1 VLYDIIIIICGK
13 CYSHSSGLS
22 CHNKLQHGS
31 TTAGNKSN
39 IICNFGCKDR
49 FTTYDDLI
57 KHLQEVHNQS
67 IESYKKEFNSM
78 EEFTTW
84 KEEFEKMTTT
94 SSFVLHSAP
103 KKRM

>member
-1 VLYDIIIIICGK
+1 
-13 CYSHSSGLS
+13 
-22 CHNKLQHGS
+22 
-31 TTAGNKSN
+31 
-39 IICNFGCKDR
+39 
-49 FTTYDDLI
+49 LI

-84 KEEFEKMTTT
+84 KEEFEKMTT